1 MNKIKQFLK
10 KIEDFLY
17 DLYEFDKHMK
27 KVILFILIPVL
38 SFGQGSLNLEHQSGT
53 IEKVGDEFTLK
64 IQYYVGDQGD
74 ATLIQF
80 DYEYNNKL
88 LELTNFSWA
97 APDGYSTTRNQW
109 TGYKFND
116 RPDTASDDMDLQ
128 YQWWQTEAGNNSY
141 STNADYNVNRIT
153 VQGTDPWQQGAVI
166 VNLTFEVKDNFG
178 TNFDDYSNVVAL
190 NWANV
195 KSPSG
200 DQLQVGR
207 NGDYSLGSIQGG
219 NAGDV
224 TLNLKT
230 ANSEGYADYEYTI
243 KYGDDVVKEGE
254 FDAGGQAVVSGL
266 ENDKI
271 YSIEVSLSDLPE
283 YLNEVVTVADLAKV
297 FAEAIGAGDSPSG
310 TSSTWDYHIQAVL
323 GDVVGDDD
331 KVNFQDSYEI
341 MAHLQGVDTDNS
353 NRITKAG
360 APFDKFGIEET
371 FGDNSQSSM
380 FLNTFVITSSD
391 QSSKIINVAHA
402 LVGDVNFTHSYEPS
416 ASDSAKSV
424 QATARNM
431 NIQFSSTY
439 AANPLYKLENA
450 NLDLISEIKDDGT
463 VEFSIELDV
472 TGLIGT
478 QFNIT
483 YDANILTLDDVVFD
497 TGNEMTNFATAL
509 NGNEIRV
516 GSFDPNFNA
525 TVKTGTPYKLV
536 FTPNEAIQN
545 TSGLITFEI
554 TEGVKEDGTQVK
566 FIIN

>member
-1 MNKIKQFLK
+1 MRNLLAFFTL
-10 KIEDFLY
+10 
-17 DLYEFDKHMK
+17 
-27 KVILFILIPVL
+27 LFSLNL
-38 SFGQGSLNLEHQSGT
+38 FSQGSLNLEHQSGT
-53 IEKVGDEFTLK
+53 IQKVGDEFTMK

-88 LELTNFSWA
+88 LELTNFAWA
-97 APDGYSTTRNQW
+97 APNGYSTTRNTW
-109 TGYKFND
+109 TGYKYND
-116 RPDTASDDMDLQ
+116 RPDTDASDMDLQ
-128 YQWWQTEAGNNSY
+128 YQWWQSEAGNQSY
-141 STNADYNVNRIT
+141 SQNADFNVNRVT

-166 VNLTFEVKDNFG
+166 VNVTFKVKDNFG
-178 TNFDDYSNVVAL
+178 TNFNDYSNVIAL

-200 DQLQVGR
+200 AQLQVTR
-207 NGDYSLGSIQGG
+207 NGDYSLGTIQGG

-230 ANSEGYADYEYTI
+230 ANTEGYADYNYTI
-243 KYGDDVVKEGE
+243 KYGDEVVKEGE

-266 ENDKI
+266 ENEKI
-271 YSIEVSLSDLPE
+271 YSIDVNLSELPE

-310 TSSTWDYHIQAVL
+310 TTSTWDYHIQAIL
-323 GDVVGDDD
+323 GDVVGDND
-331 KVNFQDSYEI
+331 KVDFQDSYEI
-341 MAHLQGVDTDNS
+341 MAYLQGVDTGNS
-353 NRITKAG
+353 NRISKAG
-360 APFDKFGIEET
+360 ATFDKSGIEAT
-371 FGDNSQSSM
+371 FGDNSESSM
-380 FLNTFVITSSD
+380 FLNTFVLTDSD
-391 QSSKIINVAHA
+391 QASKTINVAHA
-402 LVGDVNFTHSYEPS
+402 LVGDVNFTHSYEPT
-416 ASDSAKSV
+416 ATEAAKST

-431 NIQFSSTY
+431 NVLYSSVQG
-439 AANPLYKLENA
+439 ADPLYKSENA
-450 NLDLISEIKDDGT
+450 NLDLISEIKSDGT
-463 VEFSIELDV
+463 VEFSIELELA
-472 TGLIGT
+472 GLIGT

-497 TGNEMTNFATAL
+497 TGNEMTNFATAI
-509 NGNEIRV
+509 NGNEVRV
-516 GSFDPNFNA
+516 GSFDQNFNA

-545 TSGLITFEI
+545 TSGLITFKV

>member
-1 MNKIKQFLK
+1 MRNL
-10 KIEDFLY
+10 LT
-17 DLYEFDKHMK
+17 
-27 KVILFILIPVL
+27 LFTLL
-38 SFGQGSLNLEHQSGT
+38 FSLNLFSQGSLNLEHQAGT
-53 IEKVGDEFTLK
+53 IEKVGDEFSMK

-88 LELTNFSWA
+88 LELTNFGWA
-97 APDGYSTTRNQW
+97 APDGYSKTRNQW
-109 TGYKFND
+109 TGYKYND
-116 RPDTASDDMDLQ
+116 RPDTDSNDMDLQ
-128 YQWWQTEAGNNSY
+128 YQWWQSEANNNSY
-141 STNADYNVNRIT
+141 STNADFNVERIT
-153 VQGTDPWQQGAVI
+153 VQGTTAWQQGAVI
-166 VNLTFEVKDNFG
+166 VNLTFKVKDNFG
-178 TNFDDYSNVVAL
+178 TNFSDYSNVIAL

-200 DQLQVGR
+200 DQLQVTR
-207 NGDYSLGSIQGG
+207 NGDYSIGAIQGG

-230 ANSEGYADYEYTI
+230 ANTAGYADYNYTI
-243 KYGDDVVKEGE
+243 KYGDDIVKEGE

-271 YSIEVSLSDLPE
+271 YSVDVNLSELPE
-283 YLNEVVTVADLAKV
+283 YLSEVVTVADLAKV

-310 TSSTWDYHIQAVL
+310 TSSTWDYHIQAIL
-323 GDVVGDDD
+323 GDVVGDDG
-331 KVNFQDSYEI
+331 KVDFQDSYEI
-341 MAHLQGVDTDNS
+341 LAYLQGVTTNNS

-360 APFDKFGIEET
+360 ATFDKSGIEAT
-371 FGDNSQSSM
+371 FGDNTESSM
-380 FLNTFVITSSD
+380 FLNTFVLTNSD
-391 QSSKIINVAHA
+391 QSSKTINVAHA
-402 LVGDVNFTHSYEPS
+402 LVGDVNFTHSYEPT
-416 ASDSAKSV
+416 ATEAAKST

-431 NIQFSSTY
+431 NVLNSSVY
-439 AANPLYKLENA
+439 GADPLYKSENA

-472 TGLIGT
+472 AGLIGT

-509 NGNEIRV
+509 NGNEVRV
-516 GSFDPNFNA
+516 GSFDQNFNA

-545 TSGLITFEI
+545 TSGLITFKV
-554 TEGVKEDGTQVK
+554 TEGVKDDGTQVK